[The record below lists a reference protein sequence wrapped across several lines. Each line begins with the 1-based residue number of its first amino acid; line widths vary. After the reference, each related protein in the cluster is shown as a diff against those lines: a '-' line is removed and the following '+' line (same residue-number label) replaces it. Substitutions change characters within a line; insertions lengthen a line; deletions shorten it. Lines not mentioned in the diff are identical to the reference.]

1 MLERTAPRIAAIEVG
16 EENTYGHPTPSTLGA
31 LRAVPQV
38 VRTDRDG
45 TVRLHVAD
53 GRMRLERGA

>member
-1 MLERTAPRIAAIEVG
+1 
-16 EENTYGHPTPSTLGA
+16 
-31 LRAVPQV
+31 
-38 VRTDRDG
+38 VRTGRDG